1 MSRGEMN
8 RLILSLSWAFRDV
21 FESLFQPINVTF
33 IDELLDNGTDTIGV
47 ENSMTILKDM
57 VRNRNKSIWLI
68 SHREELV
75 SRVNSTL
82 KVIKENG
89 FTNFLNDEVQ

>member
-1 MSRGEMN
+1 
-8 RLILSLSWAFRDV
+8 
-21 FESLFQPINVTF
+21 
-33 IDELLDNGTDTIGV
+33 
-47 ENSMTILKDM
+47 MTILKDM

>member
-1 MSRGEMN
+1 MN